1 MSVEFSASLIE
12 KDGEYV
18 LSVAISAPAIVWVE
32 IGSERFRDESLGAL
46 RSVYLMRNIPLHKYA
61 LMREGEYTLCV
72 KEVADMNERCVS
84 LGDLA
89 RKVYSFP

>member
-1 MSVEFSASLIE
+1 MSVEFSSSLVM

-32 IGSERFRDESLGAL
+32 VGSERFRDEDLGAL
-46 RSVYLMRNIPLHKYA
+46 RSVYLIRNIQIPKAA
-61 LMREGEYTLCV
+61 LEAAGEYTLCV
-72 KEVADMNERCVS
+72 KAVNDMDERRIS
-84 LGDLA
+84 LGDIS